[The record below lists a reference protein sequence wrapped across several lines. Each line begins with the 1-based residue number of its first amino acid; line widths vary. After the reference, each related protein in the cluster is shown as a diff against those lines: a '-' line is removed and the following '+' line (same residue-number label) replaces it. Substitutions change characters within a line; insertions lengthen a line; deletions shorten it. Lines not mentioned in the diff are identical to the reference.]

1 MGIDAFTLLL
11 WTWLYYIMCCCC
23 CVFCLFVFLNDSGQL
38 TKESWDN
45 KVSMEKVGK
54 LLCLK
59 SGKWIEGKVYNQ
71 FQQLVV
77 IIFERDRNPWYLT
90 FPICNL

>member
-1 MGIDAFTLLL
+1 MSEGWAEMPLP
-11 WTWLYYIMCCCC
+11 CCYGHG
-23 CVFCLFVFLNDSGQL
+23 CVILCFFGFFFNDSGHL

-59 SGKWIEGKVYNQ
+59 SGKWIESKVYNQ
-71 FQQLVV
+71 F
-77 IIFERDRNPWYLT
+77 
-90 FPICNL
+90 

>member
-11 WTWLYYIMCCCC
+11 WTWLCYIM
-23 CVFCLFVFLNDSGQL
+23 FFVFFFFNDSGHL

-90 FPICNL
+90 FPICSL